1 MTKYSKRRG
10 FIKSTLGLLLI
21 RLIGS
26 SFDYRKKLPL
36 LSFSTLGCPD
46 WTFTEI
52 LDFAVKNNFQGIELR
67 GIQRQLDLTK
77 CIEFSSEENIHSTI
91 KILKDKKLKIVDL
104 GSSAALHY
112 DNLIDRV
119 RNLDEAKRY
128 VDLANKIGCPYIRV
142 FPDIFPKGKN
152 KIAILDLIV
161 NGLVDLG
168 DYAKDSNVTVLM
180 ETHGDVVNVA
190 DLKTIMELTN
200 HKNVGLIW
208 DIVNMWEVTKVKPS
222 EVYFELKKYIHHVH
236 IKDAVMVNGKLAY
249 TLLGKG
255 ETPILEAI
263 DILRNDNYKG
273 YYSFEWEKLWHPE
286 IAEPA
291 IALSDFSKVMNT
303 IFN

>member
-1 MTKYSKRRG
+1 
-10 FIKSTLGLLLI
+10 
-21 RLIGS
+21 
-26 SFDYRKKLPL
+26 
-36 LSFSTLGCPD
+36 
-46 WTFTEI
+46 
-52 LDFAVKNNFQGIELR
+52 
-67 GIQRQLDLTK
+67 
-77 CIEFSSEENIHSTI
+77 
-91 KILKDKKLKIVDL
+91 
-104 GSSAALHY
+104 
-112 DNLIDRV
+112 
-119 RNLDEAKRY
+119 
-128 VDLANKIGCPYIRV
+128 
-142 FPDIFPKGKN
+142 
-152 KIAILDLIV
+152 
-161 NGLVDLG
+161 
-168 DYAKDSNVTVLM
+168 
-180 ETHGDVVNVA
+180 
-190 DLKTIMELTN
+190 MELTN